1 MQMQQV
7 IKKYTLILTVVTLG
21 IAGISTELNDDFEIA
36 KNLEI
41 FSNVY
46 KELNT
51 YYVDELDPE
60 KVMRTGLDA
69 MLQSLDPY
77 TTFISPEEVSQFQS
91 SITGKYGGIG
101 TTVVRY
107 KEKIIITEPYEN
119 GPAQKAGVKA
129 GDVVIAIDGQPIE
142 GAEIKE
148 VSLKMRGVPDTEVKL
163 TVQRPNQDKPITFNL
178 VREQIEVSNLP
189 YYGVLENNM
198 GYIVLTTFSENA
210 GKNVSSA
217 LMELKAKANL
227 EGIILDLR
235 GNTGGLLSEA
245 VNVANVFLNK
255 GQMVVQIK
263 GRDKENDRGF
273 RTLNTPVD
281 TELPLVVLINN
292 NSASASEIVAGCIQ
306 DLDRGV
312 IIGER
317 SYGKGLVQNTREIA
331 FGAKVKLTT
340 ARYYIPS
347 GRCIQAT
354 NYKNGKP
361 VQIAD
366 SLRTAYKTQIGRTVY
381 DGGGIRPDID
391 LSNEDLDKVLT
402 SLNRQQLMFDY
413 SVDYV
418 QRHEKIASPETF
430 KLGEKDFE
438 DFEKFL
444 EKRSFKNTNKTET
457 AIQDLEKTSKEEKYY
472 KVLSKD
478 IKQIKVLLEANKK
491 QDLKKYKGTL
501 LHLLQKLIARNY
513 YYKKGYAEAG
523 LKTDKEITEAI
534 KILEDT
540 QKYKSI
546 LGFD

>member
-1 MQMQQV
+1 MQMQQA
-7 IKKYTLILTVVTLG
+7 IKKYTFILSIVALG
-21 IAGISTELNDDFEIA
+21 VFGISTELNDDFEIA

-77 TTFISPEEVSQFQS
+77 TTFISPEEVGQFQS

-107 KEKIIITEPYEN
+107 KDNIIITEPYEG

-129 GDVVIAIDGQPIE
+129 GDIVISIDGQSIE

-148 VSLKMRGVPDTEVKL
+148 VSLKMRGVPDTDVKL
-163 TVQRPNQDKPITFNL
+163 TVQRPNQDKPITFSL
-178 VREQIEVSNLP
+178 VREEIKVPNLP
-189 YYGVLENNM
+189 YYGVLDNKM

-217 LMELKAKANL
+217 LMELEAQEEL
-227 EGIILDLR
+227 EGVILDLR

-263 GRDKENDRGF
+263 GRDKANDRGF
-273 RTLNTPVD
+273 RTLNAPVD
-281 TELPLVVLINN
+281 TEIPLVVLIDN

-312 IIGER
+312 VIGQR

-347 GRCIQAT
+347 GRCIQAS

-366 SLRTAYKTQIGRTVY
+366 SLRAAFKTQIGRKVY

-391 LSNEDLDKVLT
+391 LENEDLDKVLA

-418 QRHEKIASPETF
+418 QRHEKIADAAAF
-430 KLGEKDFE
+430 KLGDKDFKEFE
-438 DFEKFL
+438 DFL
-444 EKRSFKNTNKTET
+444 QKRSFTNTNKTET
-457 AIQDLEKTSKEEKYY
+457 AIQQLEKTSKEEKYY
-472 KVLSKD
+472 KVLSND
-478 IKQIKVLLEANKK
+478 IKKLEIALEENKK
-491 QDLKKYKGTL
+491 KDMKKHKDAL

-513 YYKKGYAEAG
+513 YYKKGYVQAG
-523 LKTDKEITEAI
+523 LKTDLDVAKAI
-534 KILEDT
+534 KTLSD
-540 QKYKSI
+540 QDKYKSI
-546 LGFD
+546 LGLN